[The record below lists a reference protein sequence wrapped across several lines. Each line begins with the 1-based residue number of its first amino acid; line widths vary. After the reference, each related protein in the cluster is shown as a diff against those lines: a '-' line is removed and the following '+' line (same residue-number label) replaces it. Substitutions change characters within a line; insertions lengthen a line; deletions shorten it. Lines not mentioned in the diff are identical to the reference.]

1 MKKKYL
7 LLVPLL
13 WGALSAGC
21 QRDDLEALEGNHVND
36 SKSVV
41 ALTLNPVGSVVSLT
55 IDALPE
61 NRTGVWIDLD
71 GDGVRASDASE
82 NVTVFDKSCEYR
94 LSPGVNTV
102 RVHGDVTCF
111 CAESVGCTHID
122 ISGNPHLKTLHVPFN
137 SLTGINLSG
146 NSALESLDVSNNGMK
161 ALDLSANS
169 HLRTLWCFNNRL
181 SELDLSK
188 NPDLTGLDCS
198 GNVLTTLDL
207 SRNGR
212 MVSVVAYNNLLTKF
226 VPSPGD
232 VMTQL
237 WLFGN
242 SFTSG
247 DLGKI
252 VSHLGKSKKGDLWL
266 SEEVLSEA
274 LKEQATRKGWVVG
287 DAVF

>member
-1 MKKKYL
+1 MKRKYL

-188 NPDLTGLDCS
+188 NPELMGLDCS
-198 GNVLTTLDL
+198 GNMLTTLDL
-207 SRNGR
+207 SHNGQLI
-212 MVSVVAYNNLLTKF
+212 SVVAYNNQLTRF
-226 VPSPGD
+226 ISSSGN
-232 VMTQL
+232 MMAQL

-242 SFTSG
+242 SFTAG
-247 DLGKI
+247 DLDKI
-252 VSHLGKSKKGDLWL
+252 ITNLGKSKEGDLWL
-266 SEEVLSEA
+266 DDKPMDA
-274 LKEQATRKGWVVG
+274 PLKESANRKGWIVS
-287 DAVF
+287 DAVL

>member
-1 MKKKYL
+1 MKRKYL
-7 LLVPLL
+7 LFVPLL
-13 WGALSAGC
+13 WGVLWTGC
-21 QRDDLEALEGNHVND
+21 QRDDMDAIGDNPDNN

-41 ALTLNPVGSVVSLT
+41 VLTIEPGGSVVSLT

-82 NVTVFDKSCEYR
+82 DVTVFDKSCEYR
-94 LSPGVNTV
+94 LAPGVNTV
-102 RVHGDVTCF
+102 KVHGDVTRVG
-111 CAESVGCTHID
+111 AESVGCTHID

-137 SLTGINLSG
+137 TLRSLNLSG
-146 NSALESLDVSNNGMK
+146 NSALESLDVSNNGLE
-161 ALDLSANS
+161 ALDLSANP

-188 NPDLTGLDCS
+188 NTDLTGLDCS

-207 SRNGR
+207 SRNGQLI
-212 MVSVVAYNNLLTKF
+212 SVVAYNNRLTKF
-226 VPSPGD
+226 VPSSGD
-232 VMTQL
+232 VLTQL

-247 DLGKI
+247 DLVKMVGN
-252 VSHLGKSKKGDLWL
+252 LGKSKEGDLWL
-266 SEEVLSEA
+266 SEEAMSET

-287 DAVF
+287 DVVL